1 MFGYYLRN
9 QVCYLAGEMMKAIG
23 IIPARFASTRFPG
36 KALAPILGKS
46 LIQRTFEKARACKAL
61 SKVVVATDDELI
73 FNHVI
78 GFGGE
83 AVMTSVGC
91 LNGTERIFEVIENH
105 SEYADYDVVVNIQG
119 DEPCLDPEIISKM
132 LDKLEND
139 IKAVVATPIALI
151 HHEADILNPSVVKC
165 VKGAN
170 DQALYFSRSQV
181 PHHAKNSQ
189 IKSAIYYRH
198 VGLYAYRKDFLKIYK
213 SLANTPLQMA
223 EELEQLKILEHGY
236 QIAVVLVDHSGFDVN
251 EPADIQKVEN
261 YLCQQN
267 LSS

>member
-1 MFGYYLRN
+1 
-9 QVCYLAGEMMKAIG
+9 MKAIG

-36 KALAPILGKS
+36 KALAPIMGKS
-46 LIQRTFEKARACKAL
+46 LIQRTFERASLCKTL

-73 FNHVI
+73 LKHVLS
-78 GFGGE
+78 FGGE
-83 AVMTSVGC
+83 AVMTSVDC
-91 LNGTERIFEVIENH
+91 LNGTERIFEVVENH

-132 LDKLEND
+132 LEKLEND
-139 IKAVVATPIALI
+139 KKAVVSTPVALI
-151 HHEADILNPSVVKC
+151 HHEADIVNPSVVKC
-165 VKGAN
+165 VMGMQG
-170 DQALYFSRSQV
+170 QALYFSRSPI

-189 IKSAIYYRH
+189 IKNIVYYRH

-236 QIAVVLVDHSGFDVN
+236 QIAVVLVDHSGVDVN
-251 EPADIQKVEN
+251 DPADIQKVEN

-267 LSS
+267 SSS

>member
-1 MFGYYLRN
+1 
-9 QVCYLAGEMMKAIG
+9 MKAIG

-46 LIQRTFEKARACKAL
+46 LIQHTFERASLCKTL

-73 FNHVI
+73 LKHVLE
-78 GFGGE
+78 FGGE
-83 AVMTSVGC
+83 AVMTSVDC

-119 DEPCLDPEIISKM
+119 DEPCLDPDIISKM
-132 LDKLEND
+132 LEKLKND
-139 IKAVVATPIALI
+139 PKAVVATPIALI
-151 HHEADILNPSVVKC
+151 HHESDIANPSIVKC
-165 VKGAN
+165 VKGMK
-170 DQALYFSRSQV
+170 DLALYFSRSPI
-181 PHHAKNSQ
+181 PHLAKNSQ
-189 IKSAIYYRH
+189 LKNTPYYRH

-251 EPADIQKVEN
+251 DPADIQKVEN

-267 LSS
+267 SSL

>member
-1 MFGYYLRN
+1 MLS
-9 QVCYLAGEMMKAIG
+9 QGEMMKAIG

-46 LIQRTFEKARACKAL
+46 LIQRTFEKASACKAL

-73 FNHVI
+73 LKHVQD
-78 GFGGE
+78 FGGE
-83 AVMTSVGC
+83 AVMTSVNC

-119 DEPCLDPEIISKM
+119 DEPCLDPDIISKM
-132 LDKLEND
+132 LEKLRND
-139 IKAVVATPIALI
+139 SKAVVATPITRI
-151 HHEADILNPSVVKC
+151 HHEEDIANPSVVKC
-165 VKGAN
+165 VKGMN
-170 DQALYFSRSQV
+170 DQALYFSRSPI
-181 PHHAKNSQ
+181 PHLAKNSQ
-189 IKSAIYYRH
+189 LKTTDYYRH

-236 QIAVVLVDHSGFDVN
+236 QIAVVLVAHSGFDVN
-251 EPADIQKVEN
+251 DPADIQKVEN